1 MEPNQ
6 SATPTN
12 EAAGSSAADQPQNSQ
27 QNAGNQQN
35 AGADSSNKSSEQQ
48 SSGGAKNWM
57 EQAGIQKI
65 VDQLPQ
71 GVREFL
77 PNSWEQI
84 NKLSTTQK
92 VAGVVALAGLGYL
105 ATRSGKSGKKMKGVS
120 YYGDSAQ
127 AQRPNQNYRSGSQVH
142 PSSYSSSNS
151 QVDESRR
158 MDKGPNRGA
167 SSSSAYGSSG
177 FDRQNE
183 NRVGGSY
190 NSGNSGKSDY
200 SSGFSSGYD
209 SDNKSSDSSSSSM
222 AGRSQG
228 YRGSSSSSDD
238 SDFASGV

>member
-1 MEPNQ
+1 
-6 SATPTN
+6 
-12 EAAGSSAADQPQNSQ
+12 
-27 QNAGNQQN
+27 
-35 AGADSSNKSSEQQ
+35 
-48 SSGGAKNWM
+48 M

-105 ATRSGKSGKKMKGVS
+105 ATRSGKSSKKIKGVS

-142 PSSYSSSNS
+142 PSGYSSSSS

-158 MDKGPNRGA
+158 MDKGPNRSA
-167 SSSSAYGSSG
+167 SSSSSYGSSS

-190 NSGNSGKSDY
+190 NSGNSDY

-209 SDNKSSDSSSSSM
+209 SDNKSSGSSSSSM

-228 YRGSSSSSDD
+228 YRGSSSSSSDD
-238 SDFASGV
+238 SDYASGV